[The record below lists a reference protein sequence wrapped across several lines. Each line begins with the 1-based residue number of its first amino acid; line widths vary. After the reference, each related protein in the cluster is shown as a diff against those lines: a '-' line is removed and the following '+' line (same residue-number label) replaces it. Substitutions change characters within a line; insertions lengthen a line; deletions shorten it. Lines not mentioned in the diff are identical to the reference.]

1 MSSTAELKQSQR
13 ERPPGCRAT
22 GDGHKEAQEMPF
34 ANGSLEAPIGAPPAS
49 GCGTGSLVLSCGNS
63 RRESPCPLCRARLRS
78 DLWVGLYARLRGRAG
93 ILPTNLNRQSTLLV
107 QGSGVAGHM
116 RASPDRQ
123 GASAR
128 WAFTNSSGED
138 QRRLAFRKFFLFGR
152 GIIHAGSRF
161 IPSSSSVD
169 LRALRRATEGAPGP
183 RRLCDFLVSAVEK
196 FRNGLHRRAA
206 EVAEERSPGCRT
218 TENCHKE
225 AQEGL
230 FANGTLQAPIGAPPA
245 DSEVAQASC
254 LRCASGIM
262 RDPAPAGTRRSDDAL
277 V

>member
-34 ANGSLEAPIGAPPAS
+34 ANGALEAPIGAPPAS

-169 LRALRRATEGAPGP
+169 LRAFDERRRALPA
-183 RRLCDFLVSAVEK
+183 L
-196 FRNGLHRRAA
+196 
-206 EVAEERSPGCRT
+206 
-218 TENCHKE
+218 
-225 AQEGL
+225 
-230 FANGTLQAPIGAPPA
+230 A
-245 DSEVAQASC
+245 DSAISSS
-254 LRCASGIM
+254 LRWRNSGM
-262 RDPAPAGTRRSDDAL
+262 GCTAELQKSQRRDHPDAGQQRIATKRRKKACSRMAL
-277 V
+277 SKRL